1 MSWLTTRYEVLVRS
15 LENKHHFPWIASAG
29 CCSHEIENAG
39 LATYD
44 WQRLGVDD
52 IANDPTQSNLLI
64 IAGWINPERA
74 EGIKKIYSLMRRPT
88 SVIALGACALTGSP
102 YADGINKPI
111 CASDLVPVDV
121 SLTGCPPRPE
131 AILSAVLELQR
142 KLNPGPTAREV
153 LYEALK

>member
-15 LENKHHFPWIASAG
+15 LENKHHFPWISSSG
-29 CCSHEIENAG
+29 CCSHEIENAS

-52 IANDPTQSNLLI
+52 IANDPSQSNLLI
-64 IAGWINPERA
+64 IAGWINPQRA
-74 EGIKKIYSLMRRPT
+74 EDIKKVYAQMRKPT
-88 SVIALGACALTGSP
+88 SVIALGSCALTGSP

-121 SLTGCPPRPE
+121 NLTGCPPRPE